1 MVGCKKFWVVSH
13 GFGWFRVVLDGFG
26 WFAVLIVT
34 MNYFERSAE
43 HAWIKKDS
51 VKSTPSL
58 FCLFVIIEILVV

>member
-1 MVGCKKFWVVSH
+1 M
-13 GFGWFRVVLDGFG
+13 VLDGFG
-26 WFAVLIVT
+26 WFAVLTVT

-58 FCLFVIIEILVV
+58 FSNNDDYDYDSEDPRASLINLL